1 MTRKRDQNVTE
12 TKKKRAPRSR
22 KRPPRKSVQEAAENG
37 HPREAGGSD
46 GASPAQ
52 GVLEILP
59 KGFGFLRTADN
70 CYQSDPS
77 DVFVP
82 ANLIRQH
89 RLQTGCEL
97 SGEVSSTGG
106 KRQFRKLFTVDGV
119 EPSVYGNHVAFGRL
133 VSIDPVQRLKIA
145 QDNDLSMR
153 VLDLIAPIGKG
164 QRSLIVSP
172 PRAGKTVLLQK
183 LAQAIVKNHPEVHLM
198 VVLVDERP
206 EEVTEMR
213 RTVDAEVIYSSND
226 ESAQR
231 HVKVVE
237 IVLER
242 ARRLV
247 EAGRDVVIL
256 LDSLTRVARAYNNET
271 KGRGRTLSGGLDA
284 RTMMKPREFFGA
296 ARKVEHGSS
305 LTIIATAL
313 VDTGSRMDDVI
324 FEEFKGTGNM
334 ELILHR
340 NLADR
345 RIWPA
350 IDIHKSGTRKEEK
363 MRPPEEQAKI
373 NLLRRALADQSPEN
387 AISLLLS
394 KLEKTNSNEQF
405 LSMLNA

>member
-12 TKKKRAPRSR
+12 TRKKRAPRSR
-22 KRPPRKSVQEAAENG
+22 KRPPRRVAQEGATNG
-37 HPREAGGSD
+37 SPRETGGSE
-46 GASPAQ
+46 ASPAQ

-97 SGEVSSTGG
+97 SGEVSSAGG

-119 EPSVYGNHVAFGRL
+119 EPSVYENHVAFGRL

-387 AISLLLS
+387 ALSLLLS

>member
-1 MTRKRDQNVTE
+1 MTRKRDQNATE

-22 KRPPRKSVQEAAENG
+22 KRPSRKAQETATDG
-37 HPREAGGSD
+37 HSREVT
-46 GASPAQ
+46 ASNVMSSAQ

-59 KGFGFLRTADN
+59 KGFGFLRTVDN

-89 RLQTGCEL
+89 RLQTGSEL
-97 SGEVSSTGG
+97 CGEISSAGG
-106 KRQFRKLFTVDGV
+106 KRQFRRLLKVDGV
-119 EPSVYGNHVAFGRL
+119 DPSAYERHVAFGRL
-133 VSIDPVQRLKIA
+133 VSIDPIQRLKIA

-183 LAQAIVKNHPEVHLM
+183 IAQAVVKNHPEVHLM

-305 LTIIATAL
+305 LTIVATAL

-363 MRPPEEQAKI
+363 MRPPEEQAKV

-387 AISLLLS
+387 ALSLLLS
-394 KLEKTNSNEQF
+394 KLEKTSSNEQF